1 MSHWLY
7 AGLYHSFSQTISR
20 QITTWIVTRLRHTC
34 ITLHC
39 ALQQFSLQYQN
50 VIGFSLLSYPIGL
63 KNSRFFSSNQNKPK
77 TNRESP
83 PLVFPRFASATS
95 NCYGFWLVHWIIC
108 VLCDWL
114 EHSLQRGL
122 VRKPGKHQR
131 SKQRCQDLGWKVH
144 ARAKSFV
151 LPS

>member
-95 NCYGFWLVHWIIC
+95 NFLKFWLVHWF
-108 VLCDWL
+108 VYALRDWL
-114 EHSLQRGL
+114 EWWL
-122 VRKPGKHQR
+122 VLVCDTPLKTALTRNLNCTSCR
-131 SKQRCQDLGWKVH
+131 TS
-144 ARAKSFV
+144 AITMTAS
-151 LPS
+151 